1 MRSRWRGISVLV
13 VALALA
19 ACSRNPATGQLQFGL
34 PDDDDEI
41 TLGREADAQV
51 RASMPVYDEVPSA
64 TRMVAEVGA
73 KLGKGSERPE
83 LPWSFTLL
91 DEPAVNA
98 FALPGGFVYV
108 TRGLLVRLGSDDEL
122 AAVLGH
128 EAGHVS
134 ARHGVVQL
142 RKQNTAR
149 RSVGLFRVIDPNL
162 RHIGGFAARTA
173 GLALLKYSRD
183 DEHEADDLAVRYV
196 ARGGWDRAAL
206 VRVFEVLTSLAA
218 PGGEQT
224 PAWLSTHPDPA
235 ERRDRTAAQLGIS
248 PPVPSAAEPEYLAA
262 IEGVVYGPDPRD
274 GFLATP
280 SLFVHPRQGYE
291 LQLPPRWKVLHDR
304 DQVLAL
310 SEDGRAIFLCM
321 PTKYETAAAALADF
335 FSDGGITRGEAYRGN
350 VGGFPVESSSFA
362 LADDDGSTS
371 MGLAAFIGYQG
382 KVIAMIAVGPEQGWA
397 ARSDTLARTFGSFG
411 KIADPRILA
420 IEPLRLHIVTPAQQ
434 TSIAALQRESP
445 GALEAAALAELN
457 GVALDSLLPAGRPI
471 KQVLAG
477 PAPTR

>member
-1 MRSRWRGISVLV
+1 VVGPGRRRGRV
-13 VALALA
+13 LALVLLGT

-41 TLGREADAQV
+41 TLGREADAKV
-51 RASMPVYDEVPSA
+51 RAAMPAYTEAPRA
-64 TRMVAEVGA
+64 AALVAEVGA
-73 KLGKGSERPE
+73 KIGKGSERPE

-91 DEPAVNA
+91 DEPTVNA

-122 AAVLGH
+122 AAVIGH

-162 RHIGGFAARTA
+162 RHIGGIAARTA

-183 DEHEADDLAVRYV
+183 DEHEADDLAIRYV
-196 ARGGWDRAAL
+196 QRGGWDRGAL
-206 VRVFEVLTSLAA
+206 VRVFEVLTGLAQS
-218 PGGEQT
+218 GGEPT
-224 PAWLSTHPDPA
+224 PPWLSTHPDPA
-235 ERRDRTAAQLGIS
+235 ERRDRTAAQLGIV
-248 PPVPSAAEPEYLAA
+248 PPVAAAAEPEFLAA

-280 SLFVHPRQGYE
+280 SLFVHPRKGYE
-291 LQLPPRWKVLHDR
+291 LQLPPRWKVLSDR

-310 SEDGRAIFLCM
+310 SEDERAIFVCM
-321 PTKYETAAAALADF
+321 PTKHETPAAALAEFLRDE
-335 FSDGGITRGEAYRGN
+335 GMTRGEGYRGT
-350 VGGFPVESSSFA
+350 VGGFMVESSGFA
-362 LADDDGSTS
+362 IADDDGSTL
-371 MGLAAFIGYQG
+371 MGLAAFIAYEGT
-382 KVIAMIAVGPEQGWA
+382 VIGMVALGPEQGWA
-397 ARSDTLARTFGSFG
+397 ERSDVLAQTFGSFG
-411 KIADPRILA
+411 KIADPRIRA
-420 IEPLRLHIVTPAQQ
+420 IEPLRLKIVTSARE
-434 TSIAALQRESP
+434 TSIAAIVREQP
-445 GALEAAALAELN
+445 GALDAAALAQLN
-457 GVALDSLLPAGRPI
+457 GVAVDSVLPAGRPI

-477 PAPTR
+477 PPP